1 MDKDNATTMNY
12 FLLSG
17 LSEMSEIQHLLFF
30 MFLIIYI
37 ISILG
42 NASII
47 FAYKCSSELQ
57 TPMYFCLIN
66 FSFVEMCYVSTTVP
80 NLLLQLITGH
90 KRISFYGCATQM
102 YCFSFFGVTECFI
115 LAAMAYDRYNAICNP
130 LLYNII
136 MNKRTC
142 IIFIAGSWLIASINS
157 LIHTVLTF
165 MLPFC
170 GSNAIDSFFCDMPP
184 LLKLACTDTLVNQIT
199 IFVTGGCI
207 IAGPFILTVISYIQ
221 IISTIVSIRLTSKK
235 KKAFSTCTSHITAVV
250 IFYVPS
256 ICIYFRPKS
265 NQAMIQDKM
274 ATVIYAVITPLLNP
288 FIYSLRNNDVKVALK
303 KMVHKLSVKF

>member
-1 MDKDNATTMNY
+1 MDRDNTTTINY
-12 FLLSG
+12 FFLSD
-17 LSEMSEIQHLLFF
+17 LSESPEIQHLLFC

-47 FAYKCSSELQ
+47 FAYTFSSDLQ

-66 FSFVEMCYVSTTVP
+66 FSFVEMCYISTTVP
-80 NLLLQLITGH
+80 NLLLCLITGD
-90 KRISFYGCATQM
+90 KRISFYGCATQV
-102 YCFSFFGVTECFI
+102 YSFSCFGVTECFI

-130 LLYNII
+130 LLYNTI

-142 IIFIAGSWLIASINS
+142 VILIVGSWLIASINS
-157 LIHTVLTF
+157 LIHTILTF

-184 LLKLACTDTLVNQIT
+184 LLKLACTDTLVNQIV
-199 IFVTGGCI
+199 IFVTGSCI
-207 IAGPFILTVISYIQ
+207 IAGPFILTVFSYVQ
-221 IISTIVSIRLTSKK
+221 IISTIVSIRSSSKK

-288 FIYSLRNNDVKVALK
+288 FIYSLRNHNVKVAVK
-303 KMVHKLSVKF
+303 KMIHKLSVQF